1 MAGAKECFVDAYLD
15 SNMNLHWDTSLSQ
28 PINQTLYQREG
39 DPMLYVDEALTI
51 GLNPIFIE
59 GTPVEHSSAPFA
71 STASASQ
78 SSRSSDSPTTLKE
91 HQTFTTAQTLFLI
104 DLMREYL
111 TKSDANRK
119 VLLSWVRRPEALVS
133 GPTPGQNT
141 PRQSTDAT
149 DADDGASFSTS
160 STTTATPAGPVRK
173 RKKQE
178 GVGGELL
185 VFLKE
190 AEAAS
195 QRRHD
200 EHLEQMKAS
209 QDSIERMVQS
219 IINKQ

>member
-71 STASASQ
+71 STASATSA
-78 SSRSSDSPTTLKE
+78 STLSA
-91 HQTFTTAQTLFLI
+91 TTACQCPCPDCLCSI
-104 DLMREYL
+104 
-111 TKSDANRK
+111 S
-119 VLLSWVRRPEALVS
+119 SRPEALVS